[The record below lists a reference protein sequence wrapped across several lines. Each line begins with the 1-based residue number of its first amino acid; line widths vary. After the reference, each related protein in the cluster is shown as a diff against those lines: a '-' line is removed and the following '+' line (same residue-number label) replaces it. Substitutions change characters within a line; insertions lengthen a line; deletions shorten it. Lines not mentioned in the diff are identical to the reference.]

1 MYQHLMK
8 LASRNR
14 RKKKK
19 ELSGKSLHNI
29 KKINFCMFTAEYFKT
44 FGF

>member
-8 LASRNR
+8 PASRNM

-19 ELSGKSLHNI
+19 ELSGKSLHKM

>member
-8 LASRNR
+8 PASRNM

-19 ELSGKSLHNI
+19 ELSSKSLHKM